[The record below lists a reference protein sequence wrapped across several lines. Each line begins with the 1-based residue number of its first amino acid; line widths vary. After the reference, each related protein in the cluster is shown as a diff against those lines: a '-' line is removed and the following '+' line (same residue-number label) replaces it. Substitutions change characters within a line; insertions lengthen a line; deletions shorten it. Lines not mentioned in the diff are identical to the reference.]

1 MPLDM
6 QSTYNTNTNYMTE
19 QLVFGH
25 DKKLPITHIASWNIF
40 FDNISIIT
48 NKKNT
53 QENIWCVEYY
63 WKVNGFCSY
72 VINMPISMKHHTHDN
87 LKLYKHGQTEH
98 PSYAW
103 DHFRKGYQLN
113 HWNLIMNE
121 PGVFYSDVFRTS
133 HILFNYFSNIYV
145 TDTPRVRIYV

>member
-25 DKKLPITHIASWNIF
+25 DKKLPITHIASWKNI

-87 LKLYKHGQTEH
+87 VNYTNMDRQ
-98 PSYAW
+98 
-103 DHFRKGYQLN
+103 N
-113 HWNLIMNE
+113 
-121 PGVFYSDVFRTS
+121 
-133 HILFNYFSNIYV
+133 ILPMRGIISGKDIN
-145 TDTPRVRIYV
+145 